1 MNLTRVDITL
11 DLLIFLVLWIQNGIA
26 ILNGKKVLIAC
37 GAGLAAATACA
48 GYLTAKVAGAL
59 LARISFHVI

>member
-1 MNLTRVDITL
+1 L
-11 DLLIFLVLWIQNGIA
+11 DSKWNSHPKW
-26 ILNGKKVLIAC
+26 KKVLIAC